1 MNRENIEK
9 LVDKVSEQ
17 AVIAK
22 KETKHSKAKSLT
34 FWCTIWSVLIISYI
48 VIAGKTD
55 FISLAL
61 ALSVMP
67 VAYAAKSTITK
78 QIYKGEQ

>member
-1 MNRENIEK
+1 MNSDNIEK

-17 AVIAK
+17 AAK

-34 FWCTIWSVLIISYI
+34 FWCTIWSILIISYI

>member
-1 MNRENIEK
+1 MNSDNIEK

-17 AVIAK
+17 AAAK

-34 FWCTIWSVLIISYI
+34 FWCTIWSILIISYI
-48 VIAGKTD
+48 VITGKTD

>member
-1 MNRENIEK
+1 MMNK
-9 LVDKVSEQ
+9 LNKL
-17 AVIAK
+17 
-22 KETKHSKAKSLT
+22 KSLT
-34 FWCTIWSVLIISYI
+34 FWCTIWSIVIITYI
-48 VIAGKTD
+48 VVAGKID

-78 QIYKGEQ
+78 KIYKEGEDNEISVKQ